1 MALVMQRS
9 EGQISQISDSFPG
22 VDNVIELKVV
32 TSTGQYLTVNSYKNA
47 DLFVAVRG
55 GGGGTYGIV
64 TSVTYRTH
72 PSLPLTAVFFG
83 ANSTNNTTFSQFLAE
98 FMRIQPSLADAGFS
112 GYAVFG
118 PDNIEW
124 FYIALNVTQAQ
135 ANKTVDPFFAFANNL
150 TSEGLNVSIAITESF
165 PSFYSWYT
173 FLFAT
178 GRQVGSRQE
187 IASRLITRD
196 VIEQKPQ
203 ALADTIISINGS
215 TWQCVFGNFM
225 ELYLKSLILEQ
236 PCSRWCCVKSGP

>member
-1 MALVMQRS
+1 M
-9 EGQISQISDSFPG
+9 
-22 VDNVIELKVV
+22 
-32 TSTGQYLTVNSYKNA
+32 TSTGQHLTVNSYKNP
-47 DLFVAVRG
+47 DLFWAVRG

-83 ANSTNNTTFSQFLAE
+83 ANSTNNATFSQFLAE

-112 GYAVFG
+112 GYALIG
-118 PDNIEW
+118 PDAIQW

-150 TSEGLNVSIAITESF
+150 TSEGLNVTTLTQPF

-173 FLFAT
+173 LLFAT
-178 GRQVGSRQE
+178 GQQVGSSQE

-196 VIEQKPQ
+196 VIEQNPQ
-203 ALADTIISINGS
+203 ALADTIISMNGA
-215 TWQCVFGNFM
+215 TWQYVFINFM
-225 ELYLKSLILEQ
+225 ELYLRLLILEQ
-236 PCSRWCCVKSGP
+236 SCSRRLEPSPIRF